1 MTAHEDQKYIEALCK
16 NNSALIEEI
25 YKKCSGQCLKF
36 VQKNSGTAA
45 EAKDVFQEALA
56 TLYHKAKSGLILTAP
71 ICGYLYPIYKGK
83 WINLLNSKKRKNVQM
98 NLRNLTNDGYI
109 GIETHLEEA
118 QSIEERRERIFLD
131 CFEKLADE
139 VKQLFNLR
147 YKNNMAS
154 KEIAKQLNI
163 DENTVNQRFSY
174 YKQKLK
180 DCVKQHHELK
190 DIKQ

>member
-1 MTAHEDQKYIEALCK
+1 MTAHEDQKYIEALCN
-16 NNSALIEEI
+16 NNSTLIEEI
-25 YKKCSGQCLKF
+25 YKKCSTQCIKY
-36 VQKNSGTAA
+36 VQKNSGTLA

-56 TLYHKAKSGLILTAP
+56 TLYQKAKSGLILTAP
-71 ICGYLYPIYKGK
+71 ICGYLYLIYKSK
-83 WINLLNSKKRKNVQM
+83 WINLLNSKKRKKAQM

-109 GIETHLEEA
+109 GIETQPEEVH
-118 QSIEERRERIFLD
+118 SIEERRERIFLD
-131 CFEKLADE
+131 CFEKLSDE

-147 YKNNMAS
+147 YKNNMPS

-180 DCVKQHHELK
+180 DCVKQHNELK
-190 DIKQ
+190 NLKQ